1 MKKAFKMFLWLVFV
15 LFALFLWILFF
26 SPIKPWALC
35 PFCSSVVLEGQK
47 FYEDEQTI
55 ALCTHRPITPGHVL
69 VISKRHVER
78 FEELTDEESLA
89 ITKTVKK
96 VHQAV
101 SKVFGTDPYL
111 LHEKNGP
118 EVGQSV
124 YHVHFHYVPLKKDQ
138 YLWTLLPGLIGSQL
152 GPALSHEEMK
162 PVINELRLAI
172 EAL

>member
-1 MKKAFKMFLWLVFV
+1 MKKAFKIFFGLVFF
-15 LFALFLWILFF
+15 LITLSLWIIFF
-26 SPIKPWALC
+26 SPTKPWALC

-78 FEELTDEESLA
+78 FENLTDEECLA
-89 ITKTVKK
+89 ITKTIKK
-96 VHQAV
+96 VHRAV

-111 LHEKNGP
+111 LHEKNGS

-138 YLWTLLPGLIGSQL
+138 YLWTLVPGLIWSQVR
-152 GPALSHEEMK
+152 PALSHEEMK

-172 EAL
+172 EEL